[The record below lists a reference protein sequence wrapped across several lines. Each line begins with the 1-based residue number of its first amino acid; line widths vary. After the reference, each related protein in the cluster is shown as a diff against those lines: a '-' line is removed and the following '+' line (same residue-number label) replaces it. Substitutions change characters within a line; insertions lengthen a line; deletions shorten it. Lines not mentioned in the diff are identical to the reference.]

1 MTTYFL
7 EPPGRLL
14 DAAKQAALDAVAGY
28 ERLNAYTIGVAVQAA
43 ASVLR
48 TDVHPPANRVQVE
61 VRGPTIDGVTTDGV
75 TIDATSV
82 EITPRLRALE
92 SVADAARLAHDGLAH
107 TSAESCPLCAALR
120 RLEQAG

>member
-28 ERLNAYTIGVAVQAA
+28 QGLNAYTIGIAVQAA

-48 TDVHPPANRVQVE
+48 TDAHPPSNRIHADPWSLPE
-61 VRGPTIDGVTTDGV
+61 S
-75 TIDATSV
+75 AESA
-82 EITPRLRALE
+82 ESSPRLRALE
-92 SVADAARLAHDGLAH
+92 SVADAARLAHHGFGH
-107 TSAESCPLCAALR
+107 TTAEPCGLCAALR
-120 RLEQAG
+120 QLEQAS